1 MYLRMALIF
10 FLLILLT
17 VVPVVSA
24 LEVTPVQTTRNDVV
38 MEQ

>member
-1 MYLRMALIF
+1 MYLRMVLIF
-10 FLLILLT
+10 FLYVLLT

-24 LEVTPVQTTRNDVV
+24 SEVTPVRTTRNDAV